1 MVKRTLYF
9 GSPARLNIHL
19 DQLVIKKPNQASF
32 KHTVPIEDIGIVLL
46 DNPQISITHSVMQQL
61 LKNNVAFITCDEK
74 HLPTGLLL
82 LLNGH
87 TKQSQHFRHQVSAS
101 EPLKKQ
107 LWQQTIVSKI
117 DNQSRHLARLGIPN
131 HQFAPLM
138 RKVQSGDTTNV
149 EGHAAKLYWQ
159 LLFQD
164 FTRER
169 FGDYPNNL
177 LNYGYAILR
186 AIVARALTASGL
198 LPTLGIHHR
207 NQYNSYCLAD
217 DIMEPYRPYVD
228 ALVVQIM
235 EEHGEP
241 VEDLTQ
247 DMKAQLLEIATVDTV
262 IQGRRGPLMANVTR
276 TTASLHQCFAGER
289 RKILFPEF

>member
-1 MVKRTLYF
+1 MIKRTLYF

-19 DQLVIKKPNQASF
+19 QQLVIKKPGKPDF
-32 KHTVPIEDIGIVLL
+32 KRTVPVEDIGIVLL
-46 DNPQISITHSVMQQL
+46 DSPQISITHSVMQQL

-107 LWQQTIVSKI
+107 LWQQTVISKI
-117 DNQSRHLARLGIPN
+117 SNQSRLLERLGIQNNRFP
-131 HQFAPLM
+131 PLM
-138 RKVQSGDTTNV
+138 RKVQSGDSTNV
-149 EGHAAKLYWQ
+149 EGHAAKIYWES
-159 LLFQD
+159 LFED
-164 FTRER
+164 FNRER

-207 NQYNSYCLAD
+207 NQYNAYCLAD

-228 ALVVQIM
+228 YLVVQIM
-235 EEHGEP
+235 EEYDEP
-241 VEDLTQ
+241 IEDLTPG
-247 DMKAQLLEIATVDTV
+247 MKAQLLEIATMDTV
-262 IQGRRGPLMANVTR
+262 INGRSGPLMTNVTR

-289 RKILFPEF
+289 RKILFPEL

>member
-1 MVKRTLYF
+1 MIKRTLYF

-19 DQLVIKKPNQASF
+19 QQLVIKKPGKPDF
-32 KHTVPIEDIGIVLL
+32 KRTVPVEDIGIVLL

-107 LWQQTIVSKI
+107 LWQQTVISKI
-117 DNQSRHLARLGIPN
+117 DNQSRLLERLGIQNNRFP
-131 HQFAPLM
+131 PLM
-138 RKVQSGDTTNV
+138 RKVQSGDSTNV
-149 EGHAAKLYWQ
+149 EGHAAKIYWES
-159 LLFQD
+159 LFED
-164 FTRER
+164 FNRER

-207 NQYNSYCLAD
+207 NQYNAYCLAD

-228 ALVVQIM
+228 YLVVQIM
-235 EEHGEP
+235 EEYDEP
-241 VEDLTQ
+241 IEDLTP
-247 DMKAQLLEIATVDTV
+247 DMKAQLLEIATMDTV
-262 IQGRRGPLMANVTR
+262 INRRSGPLMTNVTR

-289 RKILFPEF
+289 RKILFPEL